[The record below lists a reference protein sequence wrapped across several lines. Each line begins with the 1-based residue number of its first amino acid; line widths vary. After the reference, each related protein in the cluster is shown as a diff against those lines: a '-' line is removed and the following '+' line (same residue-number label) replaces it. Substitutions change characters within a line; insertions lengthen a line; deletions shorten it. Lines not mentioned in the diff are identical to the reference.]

1 MARNLFFV
9 LLFFIAAAAPAQT
22 IPATRTVDWSVAGM
36 LEPAITP
43 VPFIDITTL
52 GGNGNGSTPND
63 AALQQAFIQLNGQQ
77 GTIYFPAGTYLFN
90 SSINMPDS
98 VILRGDGSTLTT
110 LTFNLGGNGDLIRI
124 SGTITGAEIPLA
136 ADAHLYDSVLTC
148 ASLSGIQAGDVLRL
162 YQDDSTLVFSSW
174 AYNSVGQILRV
185 DSVNGNQ
192 LFIHGSLRRDY
203 LLTDAPR
210 FRKVL
215 PARQCGIECLKI
227 ERQDAST
234 GQTTNV
240 DFNYAVDCWMKG
252 VESNMTNFGHV
263 VLSYS
268 SNIEISGCYF
278 HHAFAYGGGGQGYG
292 VVMQYS
298 SGECLAENNIC
309 EHLRHSFLFQAGSNG
324 NVVAYNYSTD
334 PNWTSFPSNSA
345 GDIVMHGNYTFA
357 NLAEGNI
364 VQNMIVDASHG
375 TNGPYNTF
383 FRNRAELYGLV
394 MSTNPASNNQ
404 NYAGNE
410 ITSTQFLQGN
420 YTLNGTGHFQF
431 GNYVQ
436 GTLTPANTS
445 ALPENSLF
453 RSTPPS
459 YLSGWPNIGAPYT
472 YNAGTL
478 PAKARFQ
485 NQVYTSCMNTITA
498 TESVLQNLNPFY
510 IFPNPASDAVEVRF
524 AKQETNTVIV
534 YDANGKEITKQ
545 AFTGSTRIS
554 TQSWAAGI
562 YTFVVSG
569 RQQVLVIRR

>member
-1 MARNLFFV
+1 
-9 LLFFIAAAAPAQT
+9 
-22 IPATRTVDWSVAGM
+22 M
-36 LEPAITP
+36 LEPAISP

-52 GGNGNGSTPND
+52 GGNGNGTTPND
-63 AALQQAFIQLNGQQ
+63 AALQQAFTQLNGQQ

-90 SSINMPDS
+90 SSINVPDS

-124 SGTITGAEIPLA
+124 SGSITGAEIPLTV
-136 ADAHLYDSVLTC
+136 DGHLYDSVLTC

-162 YQDDSTLVFSSW
+162 YQNDSTLVFSSW
-174 AYNSVGQILRV
+174 AYGSVGQILRV

-227 ERQDAST
+227 VRQDAST

-240 DFNYAVDCWMKG
+240 DFNYAVDCWMTG

-268 SNIEISGCYF
+268 SNIEINGCYF

-292 VVMQYS
+292 VVIQYS

-334 PNWTSFPSNSA
+334 PYWTSFPNNSA

-394 MSTNPASNNQ
+394 MSTNPASNDQ

-453 RSTPPS
+453 RSTPPP
-459 YLSGWPNIGAPYT
+459 YLSGWPYIGAPYT

-478 PAKARFQ
+478 PAKSRFQ
-485 NQVYTSCMNTITA
+485 NQVYTTCMSTITA
-498 TESVLQNLNPFY
+498 TETNPKTENPFRV
-510 IFPNPASDAVEVRF
+510 FPNPASDAVQVQF
-524 AKQETNTVIV
+524 ADQQVCTLFV
-534 YDANGKEITKQ
+534 YDANGKEILKQ
-545 AFTGSTRIS
+545 VFTGNAQIS
-554 TQSWAAGI
+554 TQHWAAGL
-562 YTFVVSG
+562 YTFVVPGKEKQS
-569 RQQVLVIRR
+569 VLVIRR